1 MKCILSSTLALEA
14 PFYESTDRNAENA
27 GIDLLV
33 CIFYIFVRAMLTRTY
48 FVASWVQFPW
58 IIVEYFEYAFM
69 PFYSTP
75 ISVTFDP
82 APV

>member
-1 MKCILSSTLALEA
+1 MEA

-27 GIDLLV
+27 EIDLLV

-58 IIVEYFEYAFM
+58 SILEYLCR
-69 PFYSTP
+69 STP
-75 ISVTFDP
+75 VQFQSRLTSPRFKIDVL
-82 APV
+82 